1 MVFTILRPCL
11 LRLFEYFW
19 IDRHLYKNYTVEV
32 NANFTENAKNDFHL
46 VVKARE
52 GNQKAYADL
61 MHRYKDSIYFMALK
75 MVNNKEDAMDLTVE
89 TFAKAF
95 EKLEKYQPDYA
106 FSTWLFRV
114 ATNNCIDF
122 IRKKKLNTMSIHGM
136 VDDDGEEKTL
146 QIKADVLNP
155 EETSIKKQQTQE
167 LKVLIESL
175 PARYRNLITLRYF
188 DELSYEEIAQQL
200 DLPLGTVKA
209 QLFRARYLLGNIIN
223 RFNRDDI

>member
-1 MVFTILRPCL
+1 MEI
-11 LRLFEYFW
+11 
-19 IDRHLYKNYTVEV
+19 NS
-32 NANFTENAKNDFHL
+32 NFTDNAKNDFYL

-61 MHRYKDSIYFMALK
+61 MHRYKDSIYFMVLK

-95 EKLEKYQPDYA
+95 EKLDKYQPDYA

-122 IRKKKLNTMSIHGM
+122 IRKKKLNTQSIHGM
-136 VDDDGEEKTL
+136 MDEDGDEMPL

-155 EETSIKKQQTQE
+155 EESSIKKQQTEE
-167 LKVLIESL
+167 LKLLIHSL
-175 PARYRNLITLRYF
+175 PSRYRNLITLRYF
-188 DELSYEEIAQQL
+188 DELSYEEISLQL

-209 QLFRARYLLGNIIN
+209 QLFRARYLLGNIIT
-223 RFNRDDI
+223 RGSRDDI